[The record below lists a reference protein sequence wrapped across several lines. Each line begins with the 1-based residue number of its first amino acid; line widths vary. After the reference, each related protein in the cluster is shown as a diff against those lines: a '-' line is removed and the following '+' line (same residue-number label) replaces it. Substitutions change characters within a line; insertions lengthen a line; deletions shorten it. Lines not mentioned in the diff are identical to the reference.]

1 MVVQVEETF
10 EKTRLV
16 KNNDKSKK
24 IYSTWTKKCKIS

>member
-1 MVVQVEETF
+1 MVVKVTKKF

-24 IYSTWTKKCKIS
+24 YMLREERNVR